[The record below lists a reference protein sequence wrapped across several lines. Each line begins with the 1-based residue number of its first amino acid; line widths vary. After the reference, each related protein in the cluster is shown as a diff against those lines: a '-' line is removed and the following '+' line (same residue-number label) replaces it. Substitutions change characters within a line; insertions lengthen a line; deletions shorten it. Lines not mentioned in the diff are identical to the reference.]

1 MRAKLEG
8 AYIQGCDTCQRNK
21 GSTKQP
27 TGPLDPLPV
36 PEERGNSVAINFI
49 GPLPEDK
56 GYDCIVTMTDRLGAD
71 VCIIPSRTD
80 ISAKDFVDVFFD
92 HWNGLPLEIIL
103 DRDKLFI
110 SRFWK
115 RLTQVAGVKLGMST
129 AFHPETDGASERT
142 NKTVNKCL

>member
-1 MRAKLEG
+1 M
-8 AYIQGCDTCQRNK
+8 
-21 GSTKQP
+21 
-27 TGPLDPLPV
+27 

-71 VCIIPSRTD
+71 VCIIPTRTD
-80 ISAKDFVDVFFD
+80 ILAKDFVDIFFD
-92 HWNGLPLEIIL
+92 HWYCENGLPLEIIS

-110 SRFWK
+110 SQFWK

-142 NKTVNKCL
+142 NKTVNQCL